1 MANFVLAIKEYVKG
15 AYDELVHHVVW
26 PSWKEV
32 QQSTVVVALFT
43 LIFSLFIFVVDYLF
57 RKILTAY
64 YKLIS

>member
-1 MANFVLAIKEYVKG
+1 MASLINGLVDYVKG

-43 LIFSLFIFVVDYLF
+43 LIFSLLIFFVDYIF
-57 RKILTAY
+57 RKVLTAY